1 MIIDVNPQTITEIA
15 QTIANAY
22 GEVEEAARILT
33 SITEHNNWNCKERDA
48 INDYTQSN
56 AREILKISEKS
67 GNFANVMKMVAE
79 NFTTDEKNI
88 SEMFTSV
95 ESMIGSI
102 LSIRP
107 IGAGNRTSNLPEG
120 VMPICKSGGPE
131 DFKLSSLLAQA
142 GEMQNLT
149 AEYEALFS
157 KVTGTLNDTNNHWSE
172 LLAHNFAG
180 KISSAQQSF
189 ASITELL
196 SSGAVAAKNS
206 ATTMQSVPD
215 RYKV

>member
-56 AREILKISEKS
+56 ARE
-67 GNFANVMKMVAE
+67 
-79 NFTTDEKNI
+79 
-88 SEMFTSV
+88 MFTSV

-131 DFKLSSLLAQA
+131 DFKLSSVI
-142 GEMQNLT
+142 ELT
-149 AEYEALFS
+149 SMKL
-157 KVTGTLNDTNNHWSE
+157 
-172 LLAHNFAG
+172 
-180 KISSAQQSF
+180 
-189 ASITELL
+189 
-196 SSGAVAAKNS
+196 
-206 ATTMQSVPD
+206 
-215 RYKV
+215 

>member
-48 INDYTQSN
+48 INDYTHSN
-56 AREILKISEKS
+56 AREILKISQKS
-67 GNFANVMKMVAE
+67 GNFANVMKIVAE

-131 DFKLSSLLAQA
+131 DFKLSSVIELAS
-142 GEMQNLT
+142 LK
-149 AEYEALFS
+149 L
-157 KVTGTLNDTNNHWSE
+157 
-172 LLAHNFAG
+172 
-180 KISSAQQSF
+180 
-189 ASITELL
+189 
-196 SSGAVAAKNS
+196 
-206 ATTMQSVPD
+206 
-215 RYKV
+215 

>member
-1 MIIDVNPQTITEIA
+1 MIIDVNPQTITGIA

-67 GNFANVMKMVAE
+67 GNFANVMKTVAE

-107 IGAGNRTSNLPEG
+107 IGAGNRTSNLLEG

-131 DFKLSSLLAQA
+131 DFKLSSVI
-142 GEMQNLT
+142 ELT
-149 AEYEALFS
+149 SMKL
-157 KVTGTLNDTNNHWSE
+157 
-172 LLAHNFAG
+172 
-180 KISSAQQSF
+180 
-189 ASITELL
+189 
-196 SSGAVAAKNS
+196 
-206 ATTMQSVPD
+206 
-215 RYKV
+215 

>member
-95 ESMIGSI
+95 ESMIGS
-102 LSIRP
+102 
-107 IGAGNRTSNLPEG
+107 GNRTSNLPEG

-131 DFKLSSLLAQA
+131 DFKLSSVI
-142 GEMQNLT
+142 ELT
-149 AEYEALFS
+149 SMKL
-157 KVTGTLNDTNNHWSE
+157 
-172 LLAHNFAG
+172 
-180 KISSAQQSF
+180 
-189 ASITELL
+189 
-196 SSGAVAAKNS
+196 
-206 ATTMQSVPD
+206 
-215 RYKV
+215 

>member
-79 NFTTDEKNI
+79 NFTTDEKKI

-131 DFKLSSLLAQA
+131 DFKLSSVI
-142 GEMQNLT
+142 ELT
-149 AEYEALFS
+149 SMKL
-157 KVTGTLNDTNNHWSE
+157 
-172 LLAHNFAG
+172 
-180 KISSAQQSF
+180 
-189 ASITELL
+189 
-196 SSGAVAAKNS
+196 
-206 ATTMQSVPD
+206 
-215 RYKV
+215 

>member
-33 SITEHNNWNCKERDA
+33 SITEHNNWSCKERDA
-48 INDYTQSN
+48 INEYTHSN
-56 AREILKISEKS
+56 AREILQISEKS
-67 GNFANVMKMVAE
+67 GNFANVMKSVAE

-107 IGAGNRTSNLPEG
+107 IGAGIRTSNLPAG
-120 VMPICKSGGPE
+120 VMPISKSGGPE
-131 DFKLSSLLAQA
+131 DFKLSSVIELAS
-142 GEMQNLT
+142 MKL
-149 AEYEALFS
+149 
-157 KVTGTLNDTNNHWSE
+157 
-172 LLAHNFAG
+172 
-180 KISSAQQSF
+180 
-189 ASITELL
+189 
-196 SSGAVAAKNS
+196 
-206 ATTMQSVPD
+206 
-215 RYKV
+215 